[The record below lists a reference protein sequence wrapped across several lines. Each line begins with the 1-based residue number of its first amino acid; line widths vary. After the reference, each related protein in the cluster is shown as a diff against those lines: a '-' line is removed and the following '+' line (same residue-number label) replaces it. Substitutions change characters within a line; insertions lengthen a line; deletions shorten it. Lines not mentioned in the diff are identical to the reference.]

1 MGNVIQTNVA
11 ALNSQRNLFRTN
23 ISLNET
29 FQRLSSGFRIN
40 SAKDDAAGLQISN
53 QLTSQINGLTVGI
66 RNANDGL
73 SVAQVGEGA
82 QQEITNILQR
92 MRELAIFAA
101 NGTTADAD
109 ASFPSSGRSVVNGPE
124 KQALNSEYQ
133 QLLEEITRI
142 STTTNFGSTAL
153 LDGTFGTKQLQVGSN
168 SGEVISIQMVDAT
181 TLSVLAQA
189 DPSTSIPESYSILTA
204 SLASA
209 QLTIIDASITTIDT
223 NRAQLG
229 AVQNRLSST
238 ISNLSNI
245 IENVS
250 ASRSRLRDADYALET
265 SNLAKGQ
272 VLQQAG
278 LSILAQANSSG
289 QGVLS
294 LLQG

>member
-11 ALNSQRNLFRTN
+11 ALNAQRNLYRTN
-23 ISLNET
+23 INLNET

-53 QLTSQINGLTVGI
+53 QLTSQVNGLSVGI

-92 MRELAIFAA
+92 MRELAISAA
-101 NGTTADAD
+101 NGTTAD
-109 ASFPSSGRSVVNGPE
+109 NGPE
-124 KQALNSEYQ
+124 KTALNSEYQ
-133 QLLEEITRI
+133 QLVLEIQRITA
-142 STTTNFGSTAL
+142 TTNFGSTAL
-153 LDGTFGTKQLQVGSN
+153 LDGTFGTKTLQVGSN
-168 SGEVISIQMVDAT
+168 AGETIDISLVDARTLDVIVGSGT
-181 TLSVLAQA
+181 TASPV
-189 DPSTSIPESYSILTA
+189 PSTILTG

-209 QLTIIDASITTIDT
+209 ELSQIDLSITTIDT

-278 LSILAQANSSG
+278 LSILAQANSSS

-294 LLQG
+294 LLQ

>member
-11 ALNSQRNLFRTN
+11 ALNSQRNLYRTN

-92 MRELAIFAA
+92 MRELAISAA
-101 NGTTADAD
+101 NGTTAD
-109 ASFPSSGRSVVNGPE
+109 NGPE
-124 KQALNSEYQ
+124 KTALDSEYQ
-133 QLLEEITRI
+133 QLVLEIQRIT
-142 STTTNFGSTAL
+142 TTTNFGSTAL
-153 LDGTFGTKQLQVGSN
+153 LDGTFGTKTLQVGAN
-168 SGEVISIQMVDAT
+168 SGETINIEMVDAR
-181 TLSVLAQA
+181 SLAVVIGTGTSA
-189 DPSTSIPESYSILTA
+189 APAPSTILTV

-209 QLTIIDASITTIDT
+209 ELSQIDASISTIDT

-278 LSILAQANSSG
+278 LSILAQANSSS

-294 LLQG
+294 LLQ

>member
-11 ALNSQRNLFRTN
+11 SLNSQRNLYRTN
-23 ISLNET
+23 INLGET

-92 MRELAIFAA
+92 MRELALTAA
-101 NGTTADAD
+101 NGTTAD
-109 ASFPSSGRSVVNGPE
+109 SGPE
-124 KQALNSEYQ
+124 KIALDAEFQ
-133 QLLEEITRI
+133 QLILEIDRI
-142 STTTNFGSTAL
+142 ATTTAFGGTNL
-153 LDGTFGTKQLQVGSN
+153 LDGTFGTTTLQVGAN
-168 SGEVISIQMVDAT
+168 AGETIDITLVDAT
-181 TLSVLAQA
+181 GLNAITAGSITTVALAESVLT
-189 DPSTSIPESYSILTA
+189 D
-204 SLASA
+204 
-209 QLTIIDASITTIDT
+209 IDSDITTIDT

-229 AVQNRLSST
+229 AVQNRLTST
-238 ISNLSNI
+238 IANLSNI
-245 IENVS
+245 IENAS

-265 SNLAKGQ
+265 SNLAKNQ

-278 LSILAQANSSG
+278 LSVLAQANAQA

>member
-1 MGNVIQTNVA
+1 MGNVIQTNVSS
-11 ALNSQRNLFRTN
+11 LNSQRNLYRTN

-53 QLTSQINGLTVGI
+53 QLTSQVNGLAVGI

-92 MRELAIFAA
+92 MRELALSAA
-101 NGTTADAD
+101 NGTTADGG
-109 ASFPSSGRSVVNGPE
+109 SE
-124 KQALNSEYQ
+124 KIALNSEFQ
-133 QLLEEITRI
+133 QLRSEIGRI
-142 STTTNFGSTAL
+142 ATTTAFGGTNL
-153 LDGTFGTKQLQVGSN
+153 LDGTFGIKELQVGSN
-168 SGEVISIQMVDAT
+168 ANETIDISMVNAS
-181 TLSVLAQA
+181 TLS
-189 DPSTSIPESYSILTA
+189 
-204 SLASA
+204 
-209 QLTIIDASITTIDT
+209 IIANAWAITTATESQRALSTIDNGVSDIDT

-229 AVQNRLSST
+229 AVQNRLTST
-238 ISNLSNI
+238 IANLQNV
-245 IENVS
+245 IENAS

-265 SNLAKGQ
+265 SNLAKNQ

-278 LSILAQANSSG
+278 LTVLAQANAQS
-289 QGVLS
+289 QGVLA

>member
-11 ALNSQRNLFRTN
+11 SLNSQRNLFRTN
-23 ISLNET
+23 INLNET

-73 SVAQVGEGA
+73 SVAQVGEGS

-92 MRELAIFAA
+92 MRELAISAA
-101 NGTTADAD
+101 NGTTAD
-109 ASFPSSGRSVVNGPE
+109 NGPE
-124 KQALNSEYQ
+124 KTALNAEYQ
-133 QLLEEITRI
+133 QLILEIQRITD
-142 STTTNFGSTAL
+142 TTMFGSTSL
-153 LDGTFGTKQLQVGSN
+153 LNGTFGTKTLQVGAN
-168 SGEVISIQMVDAT
+168 AGETIDVTMVDARILPVVMGTGTST
-181 TLSVLAQA
+181 TAV
-189 DPSTSIPESYSILTA
+189 PSSILTA

-209 QLTIIDASITTIDT
+209 ELNQIDLSVTQIDT

-229 AVQNRLSST
+229 AVQNRLTST

-250 ASRSRLRDADYALET
+250 ASRSRLRDTDYALET
-265 SNLAKGQ
+265 SNLAKSQ

-278 LSILAQANSSG
+278 LSVLSQANAQA

>member
-1 MGNVIQTNVA
+1 MGNVIQTNVSS
-11 ALNSQRNLFRTN
+11 LNSQRNLFRTN

-53 QLTSQINGLTVGI
+53 QLTSQVNGLTVGI

-92 MRELAIFAA
+92 MRELAISAA
-101 NGTTADAD
+101 NGTTAN
-109 ASFPSSGRSVVNGPE
+109 NGPE
-124 KQALNSEYQ
+124 KTALNAEYQ
-133 QLLEEITRI
+133 QLILEITRI
-142 STTTNFGSTAL
+142 ATTTNFGSTAL
-153 LDGTFGTKQLQVGSN
+153 LDGTFGTKTLQVGAN
-168 SGEVISIQMVDAT
+168 AGEIINISMVNASTLTVITGA
-181 TLSVLAQA
+181 
-189 DPSTSIPESYSILTA
+189 STILTVT
-204 SLASA
+204 LASA
-209 QLTIIDASITTIDT
+209 ELAIIDADITTIDT

-265 SNLAKGQ
+265 SNLAKSQ

-278 LSILAQANSSG
+278 LSVLSQANAQA

-294 LLQG
+294 LLQS

>member
-1 MGNVIQTNVA
+1 MGNVIQTNVSS
-11 ALNSQRNLFRTN
+11 LNSQRNLYRTN

-53 QLTSQINGLTVGI
+53 QLTSQVNGLTVGI

-92 MRELAIFAA
+92 MRELAIAAA
-101 NGTTADAD
+101 NGTT
-109 ASFPSSGRSVVNGPE
+109 SNNGPE
-124 KQALNSEYQ
+124 KTALNAEYQ
-133 QLLEEITRI
+133 QLILEISRI
-142 STTTNFGSTAL
+142 ATTTKFGSTAL
-153 LDGTFGTKQLQVGSN
+153 LDGNFGTKTLQVGAN
-168 SGEVISIQMVDAT
+168 SGETINISMVDASALT
-181 TLSVLAQA
+181 VLAA
-189 DPSTSIPESYSILTA
+189 STILTVT
-204 SLASA
+204 LASA
-209 QLTIIDASITTIDT
+209 ELAIIDADITTIDT

-229 AVQNRLSST
+229 AVQNRLTST

-265 SNLAKGQ
+265 SNLARGQ

-278 LSILAQANSSG
+278 LSILSQANAQA
-289 QGVLS
+289 QGVLT

>member
-1 MGNVIQTNVA
+1 MGNVIQTNVSS
-11 ALNSQRNLFRTN
+11 LNSQRNLYRTN
-23 ISLNET
+23 IGLNET

-92 MRELAIFAA
+92 MRELALSAA
-101 NGTTADAD
+101 NSTTSD
-109 ASFPSSGRSVVNGPE
+109 SGPE
-124 KQALNSEYQ
+124 KIALDSEFQ
-133 QLLEEITRI
+133 QLILEITRI
-142 STTTNFGSTAL
+142 ATTTSFGSTNL
-153 LDGTFGTKQLQVGSN
+153 LDGTFGTQTLQVGAN
-168 SGEVISIQMVDAT
+168 AGETISVTMVDASTLGTITAGSIT
-181 TLSVLAQA
+181 TAALASSVL
-189 DPSTSIPESYSILTA
+189 T
-204 SLASA
+204 
-209 QLTIIDASITTIDT
+209 TIDTDITTIDT

-229 AVQNRLSST
+229 AVQNRLTST
-238 ISNLSNI
+238 IANLSNI
-245 IENVS
+245 IENAS

-265 SNLAKGQ
+265 SNLAKNQ

-278 LSILAQANSSG
+278 LSVLSQANASAQS
-289 QGVLS
+289 VLS

>member
-1 MGNVIQTNVA
+1 MGNVIQTNVSS
-11 ALNSQRNLFRTN
+11 LNSQRNLYRTN

-73 SVAQVGEGA
+73 SVAQTGEGA

-92 MRELAIFAA
+92 MRELALTAA
-101 NGTTADAD
+101 NGTTAD
-109 ASFPSSGRSVVNGPE
+109 SGPE
-124 KQALNSEYQ
+124 KTALDAEFQ
-133 QLLEEITRI
+133 QLILEITRI
-142 STTTNFGSTAL
+142 ATTTSFGGTNL
-153 LDGTFGTKQLQVGSN
+153 LDGTFGTTTLQVGSN
-168 SGEVISIQMVDAT
+168 AGETIDITMVDASGLGTITAGSIT
-181 TLSVLAQA
+181 TVATANSV
-189 DPSTSIPESYSILTA
+189 
-204 SLASA
+204 
-209 QLTIIDASITTIDT
+209 LTIIDTDITTIDT

-229 AVQNRLSST
+229 AVQNRLTST

-245 IENVS
+245 IENAS

-265 SNLAKGQ
+265 SNLAKNQ

-278 LSILAQANSSG
+278 LSVLSQANASA

>member
-1 MGNVIQTNVA
+1 MGNVIQTNVSS
-11 ALNSQRNLFRTN
+11 LNSQRNLFRTN
-23 ISLNET
+23 ISLNDT
-29 FQRLSSGFRIN
+29 FTRLSSGFRIN

-73 SVAQVGEGA
+73 SVAQVAEGA

-92 MRELAIFAA
+92 MRELALTAA
-101 NGTTADAD
+101 NGTTAD
-109 ASFPSSGRSVVNGPE
+109 NGPE
-124 KQALNSEYQ
+124 KTALNAEFT
-133 QLLEEITRI
+133 QLKQEITRI
-142 STTTNFGSTAL
+142 ATTTAFGSTLL
-153 LDGTFGTKQLQVGSN
+153 LDGTFGTATLQVGAN
-168 SGEVISIQMVDAT
+168 AGETIDIT
-181 TLSVLAQA
+181 TVNASTLTVLPGGI
-189 DPSTSIPESYSILTA
+189 DILTV
-204 SLASA
+204 SNTSA
-209 QLTIIDASITTIDT
+209 ALTAIDADIVTIDT

-238 ISNLSNI
+238 IANLSNI
-245 IENVS
+245 IENAS

-265 SNLAKGQ
+265 SNLAKNQ

-278 LSILAQANSSG
+278 LSVLSQANAQA

>member
-1 MGNVIQTNVA
+1 MGNVIQTNVSS
-11 ALNSQRNLFRTN
+11 LNSQRNLYRTN

-53 QLTSQINGLTVGI
+53 QLTAQINGLTVGI

-82 QQEITNILQR
+82 QQEITNILLR
-92 MRELAIFAA
+92 MRELSISAA
-101 NGTTADAD
+101 NGTTADDGDEKNALD
-109 ASFPSSGRSVVNGPE
+109 AEF
-124 KQALNSEYQ
+124 Q
-133 QLLEEITRI
+133 QLMEEIDRI
-142 STTTNFGSTAL
+142 ADTTNFGSTAL
-153 LDGTFGTKQLQVGSN
+153 LDGTFGTKTLQVGPN
-168 SGEVISIQMVDAT
+168 ALDIIDITMVDASQLT
-181 TLSVLAQA
+181 VVSGAG
-189 DPSTSIPESYSILTA
+189 DIKTA
-204 SLASA
+204 SDAIS
-209 QLTIIDASITTIDT
+209 QLDVIDADISTIDK

-229 AVQNRLSST
+229 AVQNRLTST
-238 ISNLSNI
+238 ISNLSNV

-250 ASRSRLRDADYALET
+250 ASRSRLRDSDYALET

-278 LSILAQANSSG
+278 LSILAQANAQA

>member
-1 MGNVIQTNVA
+1 MGNVIQTNVSS
-11 ALNSQRNLFRTN
+11 LNSQRNLYRTN

-53 QLTSQINGLTVGI
+53 QLTAQIDGLTVGI

-82 QQEITNILQR
+82 QQEITNILLR
-92 MRELAIFAA
+92 MRELSIAAA
-101 NGTTADAD
+101 NGTTADGGDEKTALD
-109 ASFPSSGRSVVNGPE
+109 AEF
-124 KQALNSEYQ
+124 Q
-133 QLLEEITRI
+133 QLMEEIDRI
-142 STTTNFGSTAL
+142 ADTTNFGNTAL
-153 LDGTFGTKQLQVGSN
+153 LDGNFGTKTLQVGPN
-168 SGEVISIQMVDAT
+168 ALDVIDITMVDASNLTVVTGAGDIT
-181 TLSVLAQA
+181 TVANA
-189 DPSTSIPESYSILTA
+189 I
-204 SLASA
+204 A
-209 QLTIIDASITTIDT
+209 QLAIIDADITTIDT

-229 AVQNRLSST
+229 AVQNRLTST

-250 ASRSRLRDADYALET
+250 ASRSRLKDADYALET

-278 LSILAQANSSG
+278 LSILAQANAQA

>member
-1 MGNVIQTNVA
+1 MGNVIQTNVSS
-11 ALNSQRNLFRTN
+11 LNSQRNLYRTN
-23 ISLNET
+23 INLNET

-53 QLTSQINGLTVGI
+53 QLTAQIDGLTVGI

-82 QQEITNILQR
+82 QQEITNILLR
-92 MRELAIFAA
+92 MRELTIAAA
-101 NGTTADAD
+101 NGTTADGGTEKTALD
-109 ASFPSSGRSVVNGPE
+109 AEF
-124 KQALNSEYQ
+124 Q
-133 QLLEEITRI
+133 QLKDEIDRI
-142 STTTNFGSTAL
+142 ADTTNFGNTAL
-153 LDGTFGTKQLQVGSN
+153 LDGTFGTKTLQVGPN
-168 SGEVISIQMVDAT
+168 ALDVIDISMIDAT
-181 TLSVLAQA
+181 GLSVIGTGDITTVSNA
-189 DPSTSIPESYSILTA
+189 I
-204 SLASA
+204 A
-209 QLTIIDASITTIDT
+209 QLATIDTDITTIDT

-229 AVQNRLSST
+229 AVQNRLTST

-250 ASRSRLRDADYALET
+250 ASRSRLKDADYALET

-278 LSILAQANSSG
+278 LSILSQANAQA